1 MVERPIYFEEQANY
15 VLVGIR
21 RAGKSY
27 QMYQDIQNL
36 VRSGKATLEDCLYI
50 NFEDERI
57 SSIEASEL
65 GLLLECYAE
74 MYDNRKPLV
83 YLDEIQNIEGWEKF
97 ARRLADSKYRVFI
110 TGSNARMLSR
120 DIATTLGGRYIIR
133 EVFPF
138 SFAEYLTFHQIHL
151 KTNWEF
157 DPEQRLEVIKLFN
170 TYFHFGGFA
179 ETFSLTDKR
188 EWINSLYQK
197 ILLGDIIARNEI
209 RNSGAIRLLA
219 KKLAES
225 VMQPTTQTRL
235 LHIVKSSGSGIS
247 RNTLADYLTYMNDV
261 YLTFNIPNFT
271 DSVAERMSSC
281 KRYFYDN
288 GLLGNFLINAETKLL
303 ENIVAIN
310 LIERYG
316 KEEDRVFFYHKGV
329 EVDFYIP
336 DEEMAIQVS
345 YSIDDPLTR
354 EREIRALCKMSEVFG
369 IKKAFVITWDEERTV
384 SADELDIEVVPV
396 WKWLLRYGE
405 ARNICRYVGIN
416 SLVIILRNVQKNK
429 VRYKLYG

>member
-1 MVERPIYFEEQANY
+1 MEKRIIKAIIAERQQEIGKIQLVERPIYFEEQANY

-396 WKWLLRYGE
+396 WKWLLR
-405 ARNICRYVGIN
+405 
-416 SLVIILRNVQKNK
+416 
-429 VRYKLYG
+429 

>member
-1 MVERPIYFEEQANY
+1 MEKRIIKAIISERQHEISMIQLVERPIYFEDQANY

-57 SSIEASEL
+57 SSIDASEL

-74 MYDNRKPLV
+74 MYDNRKPLI

-157 DPEQRLEVIKLFN
+157 DPVQRLTIIKSFN

-179 ETFSLTDKR
+179 ETFPLTDKR

-209 RNSGAIRLLA
+209 RNSAAIRLLA

-235 LHIVKSSGSGIS
+235 LHIVKSSGSNIS
-247 RNTLADYLTYMNDV
+247 RNTLADYLNYMNDV

-288 GLLGNFLINAETKLL
+288 GLLSNFLINAETKLL

-310 LIERYG
+310 LIEHYG
-316 KEEDRVFFYHKGV
+316 KEEDKVFFYNKGV

-336 DEEMAIQVS
+336 DEEMALQVS
-345 YSIDDPLTR
+345 YSVDDSITR
-354 EREIRALCKMSEVFG
+354 EREVRALYQMSQVFS
-369 IKKAFVITWDEERTV
+369 IKNAFIITWDEESTI
-384 SADELDIEVVPV
+384 SQDGLDIEVIPV
-396 WKWLLRYGE
+396 WKWLLR
-405 ARNICRYVGIN
+405 
-416 SLVIILRNVQKNK
+416 
-429 VRYKLYG
+429 

>member
-1 MVERPIYFEEQANY
+1 MIMEKRVIKAIIAERQKEISEIQLVKRPIYFEEQANY

-27 QMYQDIQNL
+27 QMYQDIQNQIE
-36 VRSGKATLEDCLYI
+36 SGKASIEDCLYI

-57 SSIEASEL
+57 TSIEASEL

-74 MYDNRKPLV
+74 MYDNRRPLV
-83 YLDEIQNIEGWEKF
+83 YLDEIQNIDGWEKF

-110 TGSNARMLSR
+110 TGSNAKMLSR

-138 SFAEYLTFHQIHL
+138 SFKEFLIYNKIDL
-151 KTNWEF
+151 KKNWEYNL
-157 DPEQRLEVIKLFN
+157 DQRLLVIKLFD

-179 ETFSLTDKR
+179 ETFPLTDKR

-209 RNSGAIRLLA
+209 RNGGAIRLLA
-219 KKLAES
+219 KKLADS

-235 LHIVKSSGSGIS
+235 LNIIKSSGSNIG

-271 DSVAERMSSC
+271 DSTAERFSSC
-281 KRYFYDN
+281 KRYYYDN
-288 GLLGNFLINAETKLL
+288 GLLNNFLFDAETKLL

-310 LIERYG
+310 LIERYRNG
-316 KEEDRVFFYHKGV
+316 EEYSVFFYNKGI

-354 EREIRALCKMSEVFG
+354 EREIKALRKISEAFP
-369 IKKAFVITWDEERTV
+369 IRKAFIITRDEETV
-384 SADELDIEVVPV
+384 ISENNLEVEVLPV
-396 WKWLLRYGE
+396 WKWLLTE
-405 ARNICRYVGIN
+405 
-416 SLVIILRNVQKNK
+416 
-429 VRYKLYG
+429 

>member
-1 MVERPIYFEEQANY
+1 MIMEKRVIKAIIAERQKEISEIQLVKRPIYFEEQANY

-27 QMYQDIQNL
+27 QMYQDIQNQIE
-36 VRSGKATLEDCLYI
+36 SGKASIEDCLYI

-57 SSIEASEL
+57 TSIEASEL

-74 MYDNRKPLV
+74 MYDNRRPLV
-83 YLDEIQNIEGWEKF
+83 YLDEIQNIDGWEKF

-110 TGSNARMLSR
+110 TGSNAKMLSR

-138 SFAEYLTFHQIHL
+138 SFKEFLIYNKIDL
-151 KTNWEF
+151 KKNWEYNL
-157 DPEQRLEVIKLFN
+157 DQRLLVIKLFD
-170 TYFHFGGFA
+170 TYFHFGGFS
-179 ETFSLTDKR
+179 ETFPLTDKR

-209 RNSGAIRLLA
+209 RNGGAIRLLA
-219 KKLAES
+219 KKLADS

-235 LHIVKSSGSGIS
+235 LNIIKSSGSNIG

-271 DSVAERMSSC
+271 DSTAERFSSC
-281 KRYFYDN
+281 KRYYYDN
-288 GLLGNFLINAETKLL
+288 GLLNNFLFDAETKLL

-310 LIERYG
+310 LIERYRNG
-316 KEEDRVFFYHKGV
+316 EEYSVFFYNKGI

-354 EREIRALCKMSEVFG
+354 EREIKALRKISEAFP
-369 IKKAFVITWDEERTV
+369 IRKAFIITRDEETV
-384 SADELDIEVVPV
+384 ISENNLEVEVLPV
-396 WKWLLRYGE
+396 WKWLLTE
-405 ARNICRYVGIN
+405 
-416 SLVIILRNVQKNK
+416 
-429 VRYKLYG
+429 

>member
-1 MVERPIYFEEQANY
+1 MEKRIIKAIIAERQQEIGKIQLVERPIYFEEQANY

-57 SSIEASEL
+57 SSIEVSEL

-396 WKWLLRYGE
+396 WKWLLR
-405 ARNICRYVGIN
+405 
-416 SLVIILRNVQKNK
+416 
-429 VRYKLYG
+429 

>member
-1 MVERPIYFEEQANY
+1 MEKRIIKAIIAERQQEIGKIQLVERPIYFEEQANY

-179 ETFSLTDKR
+179 EMFSLTDKR

-396 WKWLLRYGE
+396 WKWLLR
-405 ARNICRYVGIN
+405 
-416 SLVIILRNVQKNK
+416 
-429 VRYKLYG
+429 

>member
-1 MVERPIYFEEQANY
+1 MIMEKRVIKAIIAERQKEISEIQLVKRPIYFEEQANY

-27 QMYQDIQNL
+27 QMYQDIQNQIE
-36 VRSGKATLEDCLYI
+36 SGKASIEDCLYI

-57 SSIEASEL
+57 TSIEASEL

-74 MYDNRKPLV
+74 MYDNRRPLV
-83 YLDEIQNIEGWEKF
+83 YLDEIQNIDGWEKF

-110 TGSNARMLSR
+110 TGSNAKMLSR

-138 SFAEYLTFHQIHL
+138 SFKEFLIYNKIDL
-151 KTNWEF
+151 KKNWEYNL
-157 DPEQRLEVIKLFN
+157 DQRLLVIKLFD

-179 ETFSLTDKR
+179 ETFPLTDKR

-209 RNSGAIRLLA
+209 RNGGAIRLLA
-219 KKLAES
+219 KKLADS

-235 LHIVKSSGSGIS
+235 LNIIKSSGSNIG

-271 DSVAERMSSC
+271 DSTAERFSCC
-281 KRYFYDN
+281 KRYYYDN
-288 GLLGNFLINAETKLL
+288 GLLNNFLFDAETKLL

-310 LIERYG
+310 LIERYRNG
-316 KEEDRVFFYHKGV
+316 EEYSVFFYNKGI

-354 EREIRALCKMSEVFG
+354 EREIKALRKISEAFP
-369 IKKAFVITWDEERTV
+369 IRKAFIITRDEETV
-384 SADELDIEVVPV
+384 ISENNLEVEVLPV
-396 WKWLLRYGE
+396 WKWLLTE
-405 ARNICRYVGIN
+405 
-416 SLVIILRNVQKNK
+416 
-429 VRYKLYG
+429 

>member
-1 MVERPIYFEEQANY
+1 MEKRIIKAIISERQHEISMIQLVERPIYFEEQANY

-57 SSIEASEL
+57 SSIDASEL

-74 MYDNRKPLV
+74 MYDNRKPLI

-138 SFAEYLTFHQIHL
+138 SFAEYLTFHQVHL

-157 DPEQRLEVIKLFN
+157 DPVQRLAIIKSFN

-179 ETFSLTDKR
+179 ETFPLTDKR

-209 RNSGAIRLLA
+209 RNSAAIRLLA

-235 LHIVKSSGSGIS
+235 LHIVKSSGSNIS
-247 RNTLADYLTYMNDV
+247 RNTLADYLNYMNDV

-288 GLLGNFLINAETKLL
+288 GLLSNFLINAETKLL
-303 ENIVAIN
+303 ENIVAVN
-310 LIERYG
+310 LIEHYG
-316 KEEDRVFFYHKGV
+316 KEEDKVFFYNKGV

-336 DEEMAIQVS
+336 DEEMALQVS
-345 YSIDDPLTR
+345 YSVDDSITR
-354 EREIRALCKMSEVFG
+354 EREVRALYQMSQVFS
-369 IKKAFVITWDEERTV
+369 IKNAFIITWDEESTI
-384 SADELDIEVVPV
+384 SQDGLDIEVIPV
-396 WKWLLRYGE
+396 WKWLLR
-405 ARNICRYVGIN
+405 
-416 SLVIILRNVQKNK
+416 
-429 VRYKLYG
+429 

>member
-1 MVERPIYFEEQANY
+1 MEKRIIKAIIAERQREISNIQLVKRPIYFEEQANY
-15 VLVGIR
+15 VLAGIR

-36 VRSGKATLEDCLYI
+36 IESGKATIEDCLYI

-57 SSIEASEL
+57 SSISSSEL

-74 MYDNRKPLV
+74 MYDNRTPLI
-83 YLDEIQNIEGWEKF
+83 YLDEIQNIDGWEKF

-110 TGSNARMLSR
+110 TGSNAKMLSR
-120 DIATTLGGRYIIR
+120 DIATTLGGRFIIR

-138 SFAEYLTFHQIHL
+138 SFREFLTYHKIDI
-151 KTNWEF
+151 KKNWEY
-157 DPEQRLEVIKLFN
+157 DPELRLQVIRQFD

-179 ETFSLTDKR
+179 ETFPLTDKR
-188 EWINSLYQK
+188 EWINSLYLK

-209 RNSGAIRLLA
+209 RNGSAIRLLA

-235 LHIVKSSGSGIS
+235 LNIIKSSGSNIG
-247 RNTLADYLTYMNDV
+247 RNTLADYLNYMNDV
-261 YLTFNIPNFT
+261 YLTFNVPNFT
-271 DSVAERMSSC
+271 DSVAERFSSC
-281 KRYFYDN
+281 KRYYYDN
-288 GLLGNFLINAETKLL
+288 GLLNNFLFDAETKLL

-310 LIERYG
+310 LIERYRKG
-316 KEEDRVFFYHKGV
+316 EEYGVFFYNKGI

-336 DEEMAIQVS
+336 DEEIAIQVS

-354 EREIRALCKMSEVFG
+354 EREIKALWKIAEVFS
-369 IKKAFVITWDEERTV
+369 IRKAFIITRDEETTI
-384 SADELDIEVVPV
+384 SESGSDIEVLPV
-396 WKWLLRYGE
+396 WKWLLKE
-405 ARNICRYVGIN
+405 
-416 SLVIILRNVQKNK
+416 
-429 VRYKLYG
+429 

>member
-1 MVERPIYFEEQANY
+1 MEKRIIKAIILERQHEISMSKLVERPIYFEDQANY

-27 QMYQDIQNL
+27 QMYQDIQNQ

-57 SSIEASEL
+57 SSIDASEL

-74 MYDNRKPLV
+74 MYDNRKPLI

-138 SFAEYLTFHQIHL
+138 SFAEYLTFHQVHL

-157 DPEQRLEVIKLFN
+157 DPVQRLAIIKSFN

-179 ETFSLTDKR
+179 ETFPLTDKR

-209 RNSGAIRLLA
+209 RNSAAIRLLA

-235 LHIVKSSGSGIS
+235 LHIVKSSGSNIS
-247 RNTLADYLTYMNDV
+247 RNTLADYLNYMNDV

-288 GLLGNFLINAETKLL
+288 GLLSNFLINAETKLL

-310 LIERYG
+310 LIEHYG
-316 KEEDRVFFYHKGV
+316 KEEDKVFFYNKGV

-336 DEEMAIQVS
+336 DEEMALQVS
-345 YSIDDPLTR
+345 YSIDDSITR
-354 EREIRALCKMSEVFG
+354 EREVKALYQMSQVFS
-369 IKKAFVITWDEERTV
+369 IKNAFIITWDEESTI
-384 SADELDIEVVPV
+384 SKDGLDIEVIPV
-396 WKWLLRYGE
+396 WKWLLR
-405 ARNICRYVGIN
+405 
-416 SLVIILRNVQKNK
+416 
-429 VRYKLYG
+429 

>member
-1 MVERPIYFEEQANY
+1 MEKRIIKAIISERQHEISMIQLVERPIYFEDQANY

-57 SSIEASEL
+57 SSIDASEL

-74 MYDNRKPLV
+74 MYDNRKPLI

-138 SFAEYLTFHQIHL
+138 SFAEYLTFHQVHL

-157 DPEQRLEVIKLFN
+157 DPVQRLTIIKSFN

-179 ETFSLTDKR
+179 ETFPLTDKR

-209 RNSGAIRLLA
+209 RNSAAIRLLA

-235 LHIVKSSGSGIS
+235 LHIVKSSGSNIS
-247 RNTLADYLTYMNDV
+247 RNTLADYLNYMNDV

-288 GLLGNFLINAETKLL
+288 GLLSNFLINAETKLL

-310 LIERYG
+310 LIEHYG
-316 KEEDRVFFYHKGV
+316 KEEDKVFFYNKGV

-336 DEEMAIQVS
+336 DEEMALQVS
-345 YSIDDPLTR
+345 YSVDDSITR
-354 EREIRALCKMSEVFG
+354 EREVRALYQMSQVFS
-369 IKKAFVITWDEERTV
+369 IKNAFIITWDEESTI
-384 SADELDIEVVPV
+384 SQDGLDIEVIPV
-396 WKWLLRYGE
+396 WKWLLR
-405 ARNICRYVGIN
+405 
-416 SLVIILRNVQKNK
+416 
-429 VRYKLYG
+429 

>member
-1 MVERPIYFEEQANY
+1 MEKRIIKAIIAERQQEIGKIQLVERPIYFEEQANY

-188 EWINSLYQK
+188 DWINSLYQK

-396 WKWLLRYGE
+396 WKWLLR
-405 ARNICRYVGIN
+405 
-416 SLVIILRNVQKNK
+416 
-429 VRYKLYG
+429 

>member
-1 MVERPIYFEEQANY
+1 MEKRIIKAIISERQHEISKIQLVERPIYFEEQANY

-57 SSIEASEL
+57 SSIDASEL

-74 MYDNRKPLV
+74 MYDNRKPLI

-138 SFAEYLTFHQIHL
+138 SFAEYLTFHQVHL

-157 DPEQRLEVIKLFN
+157 DPVQRLAIIKSFN

-179 ETFSLTDKR
+179 ETFPLTDKR

-209 RNSGAIRLLA
+209 RNSAAIRLLA

-235 LHIVKSSGSGIS
+235 LHIVKSSGSNIS
-247 RNTLADYLTYMNDV
+247 RNTLADYLNYMNDV

-288 GLLGNFLINAETKLL
+288 GLLSNFLINAETKLL
-303 ENIVAIN
+303 ENIVAVN
-310 LIERYG
+310 LIEHYG
-316 KEEDRVFFYHKGV
+316 KEEDKVFFYNKGV

-336 DEEMAIQVS
+336 DEEMALQVS
-345 YSIDDPLTR
+345 YSVDDSITR
-354 EREIRALCKMSEVFG
+354 EREVRALYQMSQVFS
-369 IKKAFVITWDEERTV
+369 IKNAFIITWDEESTI
-384 SADELDIEVVPV
+384 SQDGLDIEVIPV
-396 WKWLLRYGE
+396 WKWLLR
-405 ARNICRYVGIN
+405 
-416 SLVIILRNVQKNK
+416 
-429 VRYKLYG
+429 

>member
-1 MVERPIYFEEQANY
+1 M
-15 VLVGIR
+15 
-21 RAGKSY
+21 
-27 QMYQDIQNL
+27 
-36 VRSGKATLEDCLYI
+36 
-50 NFEDERI
+50 
-57 SSIEASEL
+57 
-65 GLLLECYAE
+65 
-74 MYDNRKPLV
+74 
-83 YLDEIQNIEGWEKF
+83 
-97 ARRLADSKYRVFI
+97 
-110 TGSNARMLSR
+110 
-120 DIATTLGGRYIIR
+120 
-133 EVFPF
+133 
-138 SFAEYLTFHQIHL
+138 

-396 WKWLLRYGE
+396 WKWLLR
-405 ARNICRYVGIN
+405 
-416 SLVIILRNVQKNK
+416 
-429 VRYKLYG
+429 

>member
-1 MVERPIYFEEQANY
+1 MEKRIIKAIIAERQQEIGKIQLVERPIYFEEQANY

-36 VRSGKATLEDCLYI
+36 VKSGKATLEDCLYI

-74 MYDNRKPLV
+74 MYDNRKPLI

-110 TGSNARMLSR
+110 TGSNAKMLSR

-209 RNSGAIRLLA
+209 RNSAAIRLLA
-219 KKLAES
+219 RKLAES

-288 GLLGNFLINAETKLL
+288 GLLSNFLINAETKLL
-303 ENIVAIN
+303 ENIVAVN

-316 KEEDRVFFYHKGV
+316 KEEDRVFFYNKGV

-345 YSIDDPLTR
+345 YSIDDPITR
-354 EREIRALCKMSEVFG
+354 EREVRALYKMSEVFG
-369 IKKAFVITWDEERTV
+369 IKKAFVITWDEERTI
-384 SADELDIEVVPV
+384 SENELGIEVVPV
-396 WKWLLRYGE
+396 WKWLLR
-405 ARNICRYVGIN
+405 
-416 SLVIILRNVQKNK
+416 
-429 VRYKLYG
+429 

>member
-1 MVERPIYFEEQANY
+1 MEKRIIKAIISERQHEISMIQLVERPIYFEDQANY

-57 SSIEASEL
+57 SSIDASEL

-74 MYDNRKPLV
+74 MYDNRKPLI

-138 SFAEYLTFHQIHL
+138 SFAEYLTFHQVHL

-157 DPEQRLEVIKLFN
+157 DPVQRLAIIKSFN

-179 ETFSLTDKR
+179 ETFPLTDKR

-209 RNSGAIRLLA
+209 RNGAAIRLLA

-235 LHIVKSSGSGIS
+235 LHIVKSSGSNIS
-247 RNTLADYLTYMNDV
+247 RNTLADYLNYMNDV

-288 GLLGNFLINAETKLL
+288 GLLSNFLINAETKLL

-310 LIERYG
+310 LIEHYG
-316 KEEDRVFFYHKGV
+316 KEEDKVFFYNKGV

-336 DEEMAIQVS
+336 DEEMALQVS
-345 YSIDDPLTR
+345 YSVDDSITR
-354 EREIRALCKMSEVFG
+354 EREVRALYQMSQVFS
-369 IKKAFVITWDEERTV
+369 IKNAFIITWDEESTI
-384 SADELDIEVVPV
+384 SHDGLDIEVIPV
-396 WKWLLRYGE
+396 WKWLLR
-405 ARNICRYVGIN
+405 
-416 SLVIILRNVQKNK
+416 
-429 VRYKLYG
+429 

>member
-1 MVERPIYFEEQANY
+1 MEKRVIKAIIAERQKEISEIQLVERPIHFEEQANY

-27 QMYQDIQNL
+27 QMYQDIHNL
-36 VRSGKATLEDCLYI
+36 IKAGKAVIEDFLYI

-57 SSIEASEL
+57 SSLQASEL
-65 GLLLECYAE
+65 GILLECYAE
-74 MYDNRKPLV
+74 MYDNQKPLI
-83 YLDEIQNIEGWEKF
+83 YLDEIQNIDGWEKF

-110 TGSNARMLSR
+110 TGSNAKMLSR
-120 DIATTLGGRYIIR
+120 DIATTLGGRFIIR
-133 EVFPF
+133 EIFPF
-138 SFAEYLTFHQIHL
+138 SFSEFLIYHKIDL
-151 KTNWEF
+151 KKNWEY
-157 DPEQRLEVIKLFN
+157 DPEQRLQVIKLFDI
-170 TYFHFGGFA
+170 YFHFGGFA
-179 ETFSLTDKR
+179 ETFYLTDKR

-209 RNSGAIRLLA
+209 RNGNAIRLLA
-219 KKLAES
+219 KKIAES

-235 LHIVKSSGSGIS
+235 LNIIKSSGSNIG

-271 DSVAERMSSC
+271 DSAAERFSSS
-281 KRYFYDN
+281 KRYYYDN
-288 GLLGNFLINAETKLL
+288 GLLNNFLFDAETKLL

-310 LIERYG
+310 LIERYRKG
-316 KEEDRVFFYHKGV
+316 EEYGVFFYNKNI

-354 EREIRALCKMSEVFG
+354 EREVKALRKMSEVYP
-369 IKKAFVITWDEERTV
+369 INKAFIITRDEEQSLSDDNLEITV
-384 SADELDIEVVPV
+384 LPV
-396 WKWLLRYGE
+396 WKWLI
-405 ARNICRYVGIN
+405 NI
-416 SLVIILRNVQKNK
+416 
-429 VRYKLYG
+429 

>member
-1 MVERPIYFEEQANY
+1 MEKRIIKAIIAERQQEIGKIQLVERPIYFEEQANY

-57 SSIEASEL
+57 SSIEASDL

-396 WKWLLRYGE
+396 WKWLLR
-405 ARNICRYVGIN
+405 
-416 SLVIILRNVQKNK
+416 
-429 VRYKLYG
+429 

>member
-1 MVERPIYFEEQANY
+1 MEKRIIKAIIAERQQEIGKIQLVERPIYFEEQANY

-36 VRSGKATLEDCLYI
+36 VKSGKATLEDCLYI

-110 TGSNARMLSR
+110 TGSNAKMLSR

-288 GLLGNFLINAETKLL
+288 GLLSNFLINAETKLL
-303 ENIVAIN
+303 ENIVAVN

-316 KEEDRVFFYHKGV
+316 KEEDRVFFYNKGI

-345 YSIDDPLTR
+345 YSIDDPITR
-354 EREIRALCKMSEVFG
+354 EREVRALYKMSEVFG
-369 IKKAFVITWDEERTV
+369 IKKAFVITWDEERTI
-384 SADELDIEVVPV
+384 SENELGIEVVPV
-396 WKWLLRYGE
+396 WKWLLR
-405 ARNICRYVGIN
+405 
-416 SLVIILRNVQKNK
+416 
-429 VRYKLYG
+429 

>member
-1 MVERPIYFEEQANY
+1 MEKRVIKAIIAERQKEISEIQLVKRPIYFEEQANY

-27 QMYQDIQNL
+27 QMYQDIQNQIE
-36 VRSGKATLEDCLYI
+36 SGKASIEDCLYI

-57 SSIEASEL
+57 TSIEASEL

-74 MYDNRKPLV
+74 MYDNRRPLV
-83 YLDEIQNIEGWEKF
+83 YLDEIQNIDGWEKF

-110 TGSNARMLSR
+110 TGSNAKMLSR

-138 SFAEYLTFHQIHL
+138 SFKEFLIYNKIDL
-151 KTNWEF
+151 KKNWEYNL
-157 DPEQRLEVIKLFN
+157 DQRLLVIKLFD

-179 ETFSLTDKR
+179 ETFPLTDKR

-209 RNSGAIRLLA
+209 RNGGAIRLLA
-219 KKLAES
+219 KKLADS

-235 LHIVKSSGSGIS
+235 LNIIKSSGSNIG

-271 DSVAERMSSC
+271 DSTAERFSSC
-281 KRYFYDN
+281 KRYYYDN
-288 GLLGNFLINAETKLL
+288 GLLNNFLFDAETKLL

-310 LIERYG
+310 LIERYRNG
-316 KEEDRVFFYHKGV
+316 EEYSVFFYNKGI

-354 EREIRALCKMSEVFG
+354 EREIKALRKISEAFP
-369 IKKAFVITWDEERTV
+369 IRKAFIITRDEETV
-384 SADELDIEVVPV
+384 ISENNLEVEVLPV
-396 WKWLLRYGE
+396 WKWLLTE
-405 ARNICRYVGIN
+405 
-416 SLVIILRNVQKNK
+416 
-429 VRYKLYG
+429 

>member
-1 MVERPIYFEEQANY
+1 MEKRIIKAIIAERQQEIGKIQLVERPIYFEEQANY

-36 VRSGKATLEDCLYI
+36 VRSGKATLEDWLYI

-179 ETFSLTDKR
+179 EMFSLTDKR

-396 WKWLLRYGE
+396 WKWLLR
-405 ARNICRYVGIN
+405 
-416 SLVIILRNVQKNK
+416 
-429 VRYKLYG
+429 

>member
-1 MVERPIYFEEQANY
+1 MEKRIIKAIIAERQQEIGKIQLVERPIYFEEQANY

-354 EREIRALCKMSEVFG
+354 EREIRASCKMSEVFG

-396 WKWLLRYGE
+396 WKWLLR
-405 ARNICRYVGIN
+405 
-416 SLVIILRNVQKNK
+416 
-429 VRYKLYG
+429 